1 MMVAENLPPPN
12 VGLPSPECVLLPL
25 SEIVGADQRLDA
37 AVYLSEGFMARSE
50 IRRSQ
55 LQVHHLGRLANIWR
69 PIPGR
74 LKTTQVDREYGVPFV
89 TATQVFDTWPTPRK
103 WIASS
108 KTPNLSGRYVV
119 PGWILITCSGTVG
132 NVMMAY
138 SAHAGLV
145 VSDDLLR
152 VDVHEPALRGYVY
165 TFLRTKYGRA
175 MMKSSQYGSV
185 IKHLDI
191 KHLEETPIPLLSHL
205 VSPLGSAVSEAFAMR
220 DEAYL
225 LDTSAR
231 SKLADALSDRPTS
244 LKSEVGYPVAASH
257 IFGKRRRLEAN
268 AHSPASRFVYQVY
281 ERNAEAV
288 VTLGEV
294 ARVHL
299 PSRFKR
305 IFGESGTPYLD
316 SEPIFKVNP
325 DITKLLT
332 PATNINFEAYLVRR
346 GWLLMACSGQTYGIN
361 GQATIANEWHEGK
374 VVTQHIMR
382 IVPNPGE
389 IRPGY
394 LQTVLSHP
402 TLGQPLVVSR
412 AYGTSVPEL
421 APEDIRQL
429 PIPRLRREIEDE
441 IASAA
446 EQANELRRQADEKE
460 NKAVADLEREF
471 GDALK

>member
-1 MMVAENLPPPN
+1 MT
-12 VGLPSPECVLLPL
+12 LPL
-25 SEIVGADQRLDA
+25 SEIIGADQRLDA

-55 LQVHHLGRLANIWR
+55 LQVQSLGGLANIWR

-74 LKTTQVDREYGVPFV
+74 LKATQVDREDGVPFV
-89 TATQVFDTWPTPRK
+89 TAGQVFDTQPTPRK
-103 WIASS
+103 WIAPS

-152 VDVHEPALRGYVY
+152 VDVHESALRGYVY

-191 KHLEETPIPLLSHL
+191 NHLEETPVPLLAHL
-205 VSPLGSAVSEAFAMR
+205 VNPLGSAVSEAFAMR
-220 DEAYL
+220 DEANL

-231 SKLADALSDRPTS
+231 SNLSDALSDRPIS
-244 LKSEVGYPVAASH
+244 PQSEVGYPVSTSH
-257 IFGKRRRLEAN
+257 IFGERRRLEAN
-268 AHSPASRFVYQVY
+268 AHSPASKFVYQVY

-305 IFGESGTPYLD
+305 IFGENGTPYLD

-325 DITKLLT
+325 DITKFLT
-332 PATNINFEAYLVRR
+332 PATNIDFDTYLVRR
-346 GWLLMACSGQTYGIN
+346 GWLLMACSGQIYGLN
-361 GQATIANEWHEGK
+361 GQATIANEWHEGRLLRSISRGLF
-374 VVTQHIMR
+374 Q
-382 IVPNPGE
+382 
-389 IRPGY
+389 IRERYARVIFKPY
-394 LQTVLSHP
+394 FR
-402 TLGQPLVVSR
+402 TLRLVSR
-412 AYGTSVPEL
+412 S
-421 APEDIRQL
+421 
-429 PIPRLRREIEDE
+429 
-441 IASAA
+441 S
-446 EQANELRRQADEKE
+446 
-460 NKAVADLEREF
+460 
-471 GDALK
+471 